1 MKRLDTLKNKWP
13 LISLLVI
20 YMYLIF
26 HAISG
31 SEGIIGYLEYEKKI
45 NITEEI
51 LLELSEDRKK
61 LEKHAVS
68 LNSSELDLDKLDI
81 KARQLLFVSD
91 PNEKTIWLDRKQ

>member
-1 MKRLDTLKNKWP
+1 MK
-13 LISLLVI
+13 
-20 YMYLIF
+20 
-26 HAISG
+26 
-31 SEGIIGYLEYEKKI
+31 KKI

-91 PNEKTIWLDRKQ
+91 PNEKTIWLDHKQ

>member
-13 LISLLVI
+13 LISLLVL

-45 NITEEI
+45 NITEKI

>member
-13 LISLLVI
+13 LISLLVL

-81 KARQLLFVSD
+81 KARQLLFVSG
-91 PNEKTIWLDRKQ
+91 PNEKTIWLDHKQ

>member
-13 LISLLVI
+13 LISLLVL

-31 SEGIIGYLEYEKKI
+31 SEGIIGYLEYKKKI

>member
-13 LISLLVI
+13 LISLLVL

-81 KARQLLFVSD
+81 KA
-91 PNEKTIWLDRKQ
+91 

>member
-13 LISLLVI
+13 LISLLVL

-51 LLELSEDRKK
+51 LLELSEDRKN

>member
-13 LISLLVI
+13 LISLLVL

-68 LNSSELDLDKLDI
+68 LSSSELDLDKLDI

>member
-13 LISLLVI
+13 LISLLVL

-91 PNEKTIWLDRKQ
+91 PNEKTIC

>member
-13 LISLLVI
+13 LISLLVL

-68 LNSSELDLDKLDI
+68 LNSSELDLDKLGI
-81 KARQLLFVSD
+81 RARQLLFVSD

>member
-13 LISLLVI
+13 LISLLVL

-91 PNEKTIWLDRKQ
+91 PNEKTIWLDHK

>member
-13 LISLLVI
+13 LISLLVL

-91 PNEKTIWLDRKQ
+91 PNEKTIWLDHKQ

>member
-1 MKRLDTLKNKWP
+1 
-13 LISLLVI
+13 
-20 YMYLIF
+20 MYLIF

-61 LEKHAVS
+61 LEKHADS

>member
-91 PNEKTIWLDRKQ
+91 PNEKTIWLDHKQ

>member
-13 LISLLVI
+13 LISLLVLYI
-20 YMYLIF
+20 YLIF

-91 PNEKTIWLDRKQ
+91 PNEKTIWLDHKQ

>member
-13 LISLLVI
+13 LISLLVL

-61 LEKHAVS
+61 LEKHADS

>member
-13 LISLLVI
+13 LISILVL

>member
-13 LISLLVI
+13 LISLLVL

-26 HAISG
+26 HAVSG
-31 SEGIIGYLEYEKKI
+31 SEGIIGYLEHEKKI
-45 NITEEI
+45 AFKEKT

-61 LEKHAVS
+61 LEKHALS
-68 LNSSELDLDKLDI
+68 LNSSALDLDKLDI

-91 PNEKTIWLDRKQ
+91 PNEKTIWLDRRQ

>member
-13 LISLLVI
+13 LISLLVL

-51 LLELSEDRKK
+51 LLKLSEDRKK

>member
-13 LISLLVI
+13 LISLLVL

-45 NITEEI
+45 NITEI

-61 LEKHAVS
+61 LEKHADS